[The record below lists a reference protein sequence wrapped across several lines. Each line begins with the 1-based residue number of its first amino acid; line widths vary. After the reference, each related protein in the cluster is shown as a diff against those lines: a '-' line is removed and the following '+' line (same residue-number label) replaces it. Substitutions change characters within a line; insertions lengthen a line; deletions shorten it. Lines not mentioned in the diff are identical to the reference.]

1 MSMKK
6 ITLLFLY
13 LGFATCL
20 SAQTKEKETETEPAY
35 SKFEQLGTLLPTPNN
50 YRSASGTPGPQYWQQ
65 RADYDIRAELDDK
78 NRRITGAE
86 TITYYNNSPDE
97 LGYLWLQLDQNL
109 FDKESNTQKTQTGT
123 LSNSMSF
130 NALNFVN
137 RAQFDGGFKITAVK
151 DKSGKALPHVINKT
165 MMRVNL
171 PQPLRPGQKFTFAV
185 EWNYNIND
193 MQKIRG
199 RSGYEYFPADSNCTY
214 TIAQWFPRMAVYD
227 DVYGWQHKQFLG
239 QGEFAL
245 TFGNYRVALTVPDDH
260 VVGATGNLTN
270 EKQVLTAAQ
279 RKRLK
284 QAENTKEPVLIVSQE
299 EATQAEKTRAKGK
312 KTWVFQAENVR
323 DFAWC
328 SSRKYIW
335 DAKLCD
341 VEGKKVWAMSYY
353 PKEGN
358 PLWGKYSTRAVEH
371 TLKSYSKRTISYPY
385 PKAISVHWIG
395 NGGGMEYPMICFN
408 GGRPEADGTYS
419 AQTKYFMISVI
430 IHEVGHNFFPMIVNS
445 DERQWS
451 WMDEGL
457 NSFCQYLAEQE
468 WERGYP
474 SWNGE
479 PYQIVNYMRSSKETL
494 VPIMTNSEQILQFGP
509 NAYDKP
515 ATALNILRETVMGR
529 ELFDFAFKEYARR
542 WAFKHPHPADFFR
555 TMEDASGVDLDW
567 FWRGWFYGIEPVEVS
582 LAEVKYYKINSQNP
596 TVEKPLTKTESENK
610 PKTIGQL
617 RNAEQIK
624 QTLVEKNPELN
635 DFYNNYDPNQVTDQ
649 DKAQFDAYYKT
660 LSAEEKKLLESGL
673 HFYTL
678 KLKNNGGLI
687 SPIII
692 KMDFE
697 DGTEQV
703 ERIPAEI
710 WRLNSQEISKVFFTE
725 KPVKQFTLD
734 PYLETADIDTENNY
748 FPRKPEPSR
757 FQLFKQQGSKPKNP
771 MQQSQQAGS
780 K

>member
-1 MSMKK
+1 MKRFTIFCLALGC
-6 ITLLFLY
+6 ITGLY
-13 LGFATCL
+13 
-20 SAQTKEKETETEPAY
+20 AQTKEIDPAY
-35 SKFEQLGTLLPTPNN
+35 SKFEQLGTALPTPNN
-50 YRSASGTPGPQYWQQ
+50 YRSASGAPGPQYWQQ
-65 RADYDIRAELDDK
+65 RADYDIKAELDD
-78 NRRITGAE
+78 NNHRITGAE

-109 FDKESNTQKTQTGT
+109 FDKESNTLKTQTGT
-123 LSNSMSF
+123 LNNSVSF
-130 NALNFVN
+130 NAMSFVT
-137 RAQFDGGFKITAVK
+137 RSQFDGGFKITAVK
-151 DKSGKALPHVINKT
+151 DKSGNNLTHIINKT

-171 PQPLRPGQKFTFAV
+171 PQPLRPGQKFIFSV

-199 RSGYEYFPADSNCTY
+199 RSGYEYFPADDNCTY

-227 DVYGWQHKQFLG
+227 DVWGWQHKQFLG

-245 TFGNYRVALTVPDDH
+245 TFGNYKVALTVPDDH
-260 VVGATGNLTN
+260 IVGATGNLMN
-270 EKQVLTAAQ
+270 EKQVLTSTQ
-279 RKRLK
+279 IQRLK
-284 QAENTKEPVLIVSQE
+284 EAETAKNPVVIVNQQ
-299 EATQAEKTRAKGK
+299 EATEAEKKKSTGK
-312 KTWVFQAENVR
+312 KTWIFQAENVR

-328 SSRKYIW
+328 SSRRYIW

-341 VEGKKVWAMSYY
+341 VEGAKVWAMSYY

-358 PLWGKYSTRAVEH
+358 PLWGQYSTRAVEH
-371 TLKSYSKRTISYPY
+371 TLKSYSKRTVAYPY

-419 AQTKYFMISVI
+419 AQTKYGMIGVI

-479 PYQIVNYMRSSKETL
+479 PYQIVSYMRSSKETL
-494 VPIMTNSEQILQFGP
+494 VPIMTNSEQVLQFGP

-515 ATALNILRETVMGR
+515 ATALNILRETVIGR
-529 ELFDFAFKEYARR
+529 ELFDIAFKEYATR

-555 TMEDASGVDLDW
+555 SMEDATGVDLDW
-567 FWRGWFYGIEPVEVS
+567 FWRGWFYGIDPVEVS
-582 LAEVKYYKINSQNP
+582 LEDVNYYKINSQNP
-596 TVEKPLTKTESENK
+596 DVEKPLAKADADSK
-610 PKTIGQL
+610 PKTISQQ

-624 QTLVEKNPELN
+624 KTLVDDNPELN
-635 DFYNNYDPNQVTDQ
+635 DFYNSYNPYQITPE
-649 DKAQFDAYYKT
+649 DKAQFDSYYKNLT
-660 LSAEEKKLLESGL
+660 PEEKKLIESGL

-687 SPIII
+687 SPVIV
-692 KMDFE
+692 KMEFE
-697 DGTEQV
+697 DGTEKI
-703 ERIPAEI
+703 ETYPAEI
-710 WRLNSQEISKVFFTE
+710 WRLNSKEISKVIFTD

-734 PYLETADIDTENNY
+734 PYLQTADIDTENNY
-748 FPRKPEPSR
+748 FPRKPEASR
-757 FQLFKQQGSKPKNP
+757 FQLFKQQSNRPKNP
-771 MQQSQQAGS
+771 MQQAQKASGQQ

>member
-1 MSMKK
+1 MKRFTVFCLALGC
-6 ITLLFLY
+6 ITGLY
-13 LGFATCL
+13 
-20 SAQTKEKETETEPAY
+20 AQTKEIDPAY
-35 SKFEQLGTLLPTPNN
+35 SKFEQLGTALPTPNN
-50 YRSASGTPGPQYWQQ
+50 YRSASGAPGPQYWQQ
-65 RADYDIRAELDDK
+65 RADYDIKAELDDN

-109 FDKESNTQKTQTGT
+109 FDKESNTLKTQTGT
-123 LSNSMSF
+123 LNNSVSF
-130 NALNFVN
+130 NAMSFVT
-137 RAQFDGGFKITAVK
+137 RSQFDGGFKITAVK
-151 DKSGKALPHVINKT
+151 DKSGNKLTHIINKT

-171 PQPLRPGQKFTFAV
+171 PQPLRPGQKFIFSV

-199 RSGYEYFPADSNCTY
+199 RSGYEFFPADGNCTY

-227 DVYGWQHKQFLG
+227 DVWGWQHKQFLG

-245 TFGNYRVALTVPDDH
+245 TFGNYKVALTVPDDH
-260 VVGATGNLTN
+260 IVGATGNLMN
-270 EKQVLTAAQ
+270 EKQVLTSTQ
-279 RKRLK
+279 IQRLK
-284 QAENTKEPVLIVSQE
+284 EAETAKNPVVIVNQQE
-299 EATQAEKTRAKGK
+299 AIEAEKKKSTGK
-312 KTWVFQAENVR
+312 KTWIFQAENVR

-328 SSRKYIW
+328 SSRRYIW

-341 VEGKKVWAMSYY
+341 VEGAKVWAMSYY

-358 PLWGKYSTRAVEH
+358 PLWGQYSTRAVEH
-371 TLKSYSKRTISYPY
+371 TLKSYSKRTVAYPY

-419 AQTKYFMISVI
+419 AQTKYGMIGVI

-479 PYQIVNYMRSSKETL
+479 PYQIVSYMRSSKETL
-494 VPIMTNSEQILQFGP
+494 VPIMTNSEQVLQFGP

-515 ATALNILRETVMGR
+515 ATALNILRETVIGR
-529 ELFDFAFKEYARR
+529 ELFDIAFKEYATR

-555 TMEDASGVDLDW
+555 SMEDATGVDLDW
-567 FWRGWFYGIEPVEVS
+567 FWRGWFYGIDPVEVS
-582 LAEVKYYKINSQNP
+582 LEDVNYYKINSQNP
-596 TVEKPLTKTESENK
+596 DVEKPLAKADADSK
-610 PKTIGQL
+610 PKTISQQ
-617 RNAEQIK
+617 RNAEEIK
-624 QTLVEKNPELN
+624 KTLVDDNPELN
-635 DFYNNYDPNQVTDQ
+635 DFYNSYNPYQITPE
-649 DKAQFDAYYKT
+649 DKAQFDSYYKNLT
-660 LSAEEKKLLESGL
+660 PEEKKLIESGL

-687 SPIII
+687 SPVIV
-692 KMDFE
+692 KMEFE
-697 DGTEQV
+697 DGTEKI
-703 ERIPAEI
+703 ETYPAEI
-710 WRLNSQEISKVFFTE
+710 WRLNSKEISKVIFTD

-734 PYLETADIDTENNY
+734 PYLQTADIDTENNY
-748 FPRKPEPSR
+748 FPRKPEASR
-757 FQLFKQQGSKPKNP
+757 FQLFKQQGNRPKNP
-771 MQQSQQAGS
+771 MQQAQKASGQQ

>member
-1 MSMKK
+1 MKRFTVFCLALGC
-6 ITLLFLY
+6 ITGLY
-13 LGFATCL
+13 
-20 SAQTKEKETETEPAY
+20 AQTKEIDPAY
-35 SKFEQLGTLLPTPNN
+35 SKFEQLGTALPTPNN
-50 YRSASGTPGPQYWQQ
+50 YRSASGAPGPQYWQQ
-65 RADYDIRAELDDK
+65 RADYDIKAELDDN

-109 FDKESNTQKTQTGT
+109 FDKESNTLKTQTGT
-123 LSNSMSF
+123 LNNSVSF
-130 NALNFVN
+130 NAMSFVT
-137 RAQFDGGFKITAVK
+137 RSQFDGGFKITAVK
-151 DKSGKALPHVINKT
+151 DKSGNKLTHIINKT

-171 PQPLRPGQKFTFAV
+171 PQPLRPGQKFIFSV

-199 RSGYEYFPADSNCTY
+199 RSGYEFFPADGNCTY

-227 DVYGWQHKQFLG
+227 DVWGWQHKQFLG

-245 TFGNYRVALTVPDDH
+245 TFGNYKVALTVPDDH
-260 VVGATGNLTN
+260 IVGATGNLMN
-270 EKQVLTAAQ
+270 EKQVLTSTQ
-279 RKRLK
+279 IQRLK
-284 QAENTKEPVLIVSQE
+284 EAETAKNPVVIVNQQ
-299 EATQAEKTRAKGK
+299 EATEAEKKKSTGK
-312 KTWVFQAENVR
+312 KTWIFQAENVR

-328 SSRKYIW
+328 SSRRYIW

-341 VEGKKVWAMSYY
+341 VEGAKVWAMSYY

-358 PLWGKYSTRAVEH
+358 PLWGQYSTRAVEH
-371 TLKSYSKRTISYPY
+371 TLKSYSKRTVAYPY

-419 AQTKYFMISVI
+419 AQTKYGMIGVI

-479 PYQIVNYMRSSKETL
+479 PYQIVSYMRSSKETL
-494 VPIMTNSEQILQFGP
+494 VPIMTNSEQVLQFGP

-515 ATALNILRETVMGR
+515 ATALNILRETVIGR
-529 ELFDFAFKEYARR
+529 ELFDIAFKEYATR

-555 TMEDASGVDLDW
+555 SMEDATGVDLDW
-567 FWRGWFYGIEPVEVS
+567 FWRGWFYGIDPVEVS
-582 LAEVKYYKINSQNP
+582 LEDVNYYKINSQNP
-596 TVEKPLTKTESENK
+596 DVEKPLAKADADSK
-610 PKTIGQL
+610 PKTISQQ
-617 RNAEQIK
+617 RNAEEIK
-624 QTLVEKNPELN
+624 KTLVDDNPELN
-635 DFYNNYDPNQVTDQ
+635 DFYNSYNPYQITPE
-649 DKAQFDAYYKT
+649 DKAQFDSYYKNLT
-660 LSAEEKKLLESGL
+660 PEEKKLIESGL

-687 SPIII
+687 SPVIV
-692 KMDFE
+692 KMEFE
-697 DGTEQV
+697 DGTEKI
-703 ERIPAEI
+703 ETYPAEI
-710 WRLNSQEISKVFFTE
+710 WRLNSKEISKVIFTD

-734 PYLETADIDTENNY
+734 PYLQTADIDTENNY
-748 FPRKPEPSR
+748 FPRKPEASR
-757 FQLFKQQGSKPKNP
+757 FQLFKQQGNRPKNP
-771 MQQSQQAGS
+771 MQQAQKASGQQ